1 VIHHSSRTGRVVRS
15 IARVCRPGAEVRV
28 MVYNRD
34 SAWAASIFVRDYLM
48 KGLFLRQSF
57 EETLYRSSDGFTA
70 RFYIREQF
78 EDLFRTFFQNVS
90 SEIMGQE
97 SDVVPLPRRLRSYA
111 LKVLPEGYQ
120 RAAQAKRGSFIFLTA
135 NTPVS
140 G

>member
-1 VIHHSSRTGRVVRS
+1 
-15 IARVCRPGAEVRV
+15 

-34 SAWAASIFVRDYLM
+34 SAWAASIFVRDYVM
-48 KGLFLRQSF
+48 KGLFMKQSF

-111 LKVLPEGYQ
+111 LKLLPEGYQ
-120 RAAQAKRGSFIFLTA
+120 RTAQAKRGSFIFLTA
-135 NTPVS
+135 SAPL
-140 G
+140 